1 VAGAG
6 QAERVLATH
15 AAAVDAAYR
24 RSGATRWEVS
34 AARFG
39 AAVARSV
46 AKRFGGAG
54 DGAAA
59 VEPAR
64 DAVEAFIAGLHAE
77 DLALACACADGHGA
91 AWDHF
96 VLTYRP
102 ELYRAARA
110 IAGEADARE
119 LADSLYA
126 ELYGLSGADGQRRS
140 LLTYYHGRSRLGTWL
155 RSVLSQRHVDAIRA
169 RRRLTSLD
177 DPDAGTPEPMA
188 PAAVE
193 PDLADRLRVAAACV
207 STALAALDGPA
218 RLRLA
223 YYYVH
228 GLTLAQ
234 AGQLFGEHE
243 ATASRKLEKARVAL
257 RTLIESSLASHGLR
271 AADVESWGEVATQ
284 AWDAALA
291 EALAVSAPGP
301 RAATRPAADTA
312 EPQGTARPPF
322 KGKRTP

>member
-1 VAGAG
+1 VTEAG
-6 QAERVLATH
+6 QAGRVLTVH
-15 AAAVDAAYR
+15 AAAVEAAYR
-24 RSGATRWEVS
+24 RSGGARWDVS

-39 AAVARSV
+39 EAVARSV

-54 DGAAA
+54 GGKGI

-64 DAVEAFIAGLHAE
+64 DAVEAFVAGLHAE
-77 DLALACACADGHGA
+77 DLALACACADGHGG

-110 IAGEADARE
+110 IAGESDARE

-126 ELYGLSGADGQRRS
+126 ELYGLSNADGQRRS
-140 LLTYYHGRSRLGTWL
+140 LLSYYHGRSRLGTWL
-155 RSVLSQRHVDAIRA
+155 RSVLAQRHVDAVRA

-177 DPDAGTPEPMA
+177 DPDQGTPEPVA
-188 PAAVE
+188 PVAVE
-193 PDLADRLRVAAACV
+193 PDMAERLRVAAACV
-207 STALAALDGPA
+207 STALADLDGPS

-234 AGQLFGEHE
+234 AGRLFGEHE
-243 ATASRKLEKARVAL
+243 ATASRKLEKARAAL
-257 RTLIESSLASHGLR
+257 RTLIESSLAAHGMR
-271 AADVESWGEVATQ
+271 AADVDSWADVATQ

-291 EALAVSAPGP
+291 DALAVGAPVAGAAP
-301 RAATRPAADTA
+301 PTAAATEEA
-312 EPQGTARPPF
+312 QGTARLSF

>member
-1 VAGAG
+1 MGQEGRGPGA
-6 QAERVLATH
+6 H
-15 AAAVDAAYR
+15 AAAVDAAYQ
-24 RSGATRWEVS
+24 RSEGTRWQVS
-34 AARFG
+34 RARF
-39 AAVARSV
+39 AEAVAHSV
-46 AKRFGGAG
+46 AKRFDAAG
-54 DGAAA
+54 R
-59 VEPAR
+59 PTH
-64 DAVEAFIAGLHAE
+64 DAVEAFVASLHAQ
-77 DLALACACADGHGA
+77 DLALACACADGHGE

-110 IAGEADARE
+110 IAGESAARE

-126 ELYGLSGADGQRRS
+126 ELYGLTPADGGRRS

-155 RSVLSQRHVDAIRA
+155 RSVLSQRHVDGIRA

-177 DPDAGTPEPMA
+177 DPDHAAPEPVVR
-188 PAAVE
+188 PAVE
-193 PDLADRLRVAAACV
+193 PDQADRLRVAAACV
-207 STALAALDGPA
+207 STALAGLDGPS

-257 RTLIESSLASHGLR
+257 RTLIETSLAAHGLR
-271 AADVESWGEVATQ
+271 SEDVESWGDVATQ
-284 AWDAALA
+284 AWDAALGD
-291 EALAVSAPGP
+291 ALAVSAPGP
-301 RAATRPAADTA
+301 PATARTAAGTA
-312 EPQGTARPPF
+312 EAQATAPASF